1 MDASRATSQQV
12 RVHYKDGKV
21 QSIKTFGS
29 QNMTCHVDA
38 SQLMPKLWRD
48 KGTVSVL
55 TFVPG
60 QSLIHPI
67 LEPPRQVT
75 NMRTRKIPR
84 ASSEYKEANVT

>member
-1 MDASRATSQQV
+1 MVLELSLTKEVKMSQ
-12 RVHYKDGKV
+12 
-21 QSIKTFGS
+21 
-29 QNMTCHVDA
+29 

-75 NMRTRKIPR
+75 TMRTRKIPR
-84 ASSEYKEANVT
+84 VSSEYKVANVT